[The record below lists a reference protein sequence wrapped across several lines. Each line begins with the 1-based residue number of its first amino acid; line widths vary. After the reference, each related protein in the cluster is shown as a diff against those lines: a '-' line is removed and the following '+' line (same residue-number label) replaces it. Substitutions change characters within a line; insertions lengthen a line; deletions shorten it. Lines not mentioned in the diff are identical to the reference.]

1 MKRIVV
7 AGCLLGW
14 VGLAQAEPVP
24 PAPPAF
30 MGAPELMLREMVS
43 PDEVRFFMG
52 EARQAARAA
61 ARGQAYL
68 PAPETAARAR
78 EIGER
83 LRARS
88 FGMMEVL
95 LDEIER
101 ELMRA
106 IPAIPERTPPVQER
120 TRT

>member
-1 MKRIVV
+1 MKAVWVV
-7 AGCLLGW
+7 VGVLGW
-14 VGLAQAEPVP
+14 LGAALASEPVP
-24 PAPPAF
+24 PAPMAS
-30 MGAPELMLREMVS
+30 PEAMMREMVS
-43 PDEVRFFMG
+43 PEDVRFFMG

-68 PAPETAARAR
+68 PAPETATRAR

-83 LRARS
+83 MREKG
-88 FGMMEVL
+88 FGLMEVL

-106 IPAIPERTPPVQER
+106 YPAAPGNTPATGQER
-120 TRT
+120 ART